1 MTTKRF
7 LSNCSVSHG
16 RAVVTRIGCAQPVA
30 GRGIN
35 GDGVDESY
43 VSDAMS
49 GVAAGVQR
57 ALQAVGKSLLQQ
69 NAIGQPLVVEARRV
83 NGSLG
88 LHAETHP
95 IQDTEE
101 RGRNNGGATRRAG
114 YETEFAVAEENCRRH
129 GTEWPVTG
137 SDGVGLG
144 LNQAE
149 KSVRHPGLCREVV
162 HLIVQQESRGAGGMR
177 AVAVVERVG
186 AGDSI

>member
-16 RAVVTRIGCAQPVA
+16 RAVVARIGCAQPVA

-69 NAIGQPLVVEARRV
+69 NAIGQPLVMEARRID
-83 NGSLG
+83 GSLG

-101 RGRNNGGATRRAG
+101 RGRNNGGAPPEARFQK
-114 YETEFAVAEENCRRH
+114 EVSF
-129 GTEWPVTG
+129 
-137 SDGVGLG
+137 GV
-144 LNQAE
+144 E
-149 KSVRHPGLCREVV
+149 
-162 HLIVQQESRGAGGMR
+162 
-177 AVAVVERVG
+177 
-186 AGDSI
+186 